1 MSLTFDTASIDALA
15 LVTSR
20 IGEDHFDHKLLA
32 WLGALVTFDSALVL
46 LYAERQRP
54 KVLVDA
60 LDNPDRENSAEHY
73 LAGAYLLDPFY
84 REAAALKEARLVQL
98 ASIVPPDFSTSDYFE
113 TYYRSS
119 AIRDEINFLIPVDG
133 ATYAIALERSA
144 RGEPF
149 SGDDLGR
156 LRALLPLVGALVRR
170 HSMNVKD
177 RREPEKPDREH
188 LRLERVLANFGST
201 RLTRREQE
209 VAGLM
214 LRGYALAQ
222 VADRLDISAE
232 TARVHRRHIYE
243 KLEIS
248 SLAELFSLALADL
261 ASRD

>member
-15 LVTSR
+15 EVAAR
-20 IGEDHFDHKLLA
+20 IGEDDFDHKLLA

-119 AIRDEINFLIPVDG
+119 AIRDEINFLVPVDS

-144 RGEPF
+144 RGQPF
-149 SGDDLGR
+149 SADDLLK
-156 LRALLPLVGALVRR
+156 LRVLLPLVEALARR
-170 HSMNVKD
+170 HRSIASGQTAA
-177 RREPEKPDREH
+177 RTPDHEH

-201 RLTRREQE
+201 RLTPREQE

-214 LRGYALAQ
+214 LRGHALAQ
-222 VADRLDISAE
+222 VAGRLDISAE

-243 KLEIS
+243 KLKIS